1 MTINNPTKTE
11 TNYYDKFCVL
21 SDTVLKLREG
31 RISER
36 HIDNIISQLN
46 EMAFYVNELQ
56 LEVIQKSS
64 ELNFYK
70 QAIEDLTTGVGTH
83 KFVDIK

>member
-1 MTINNPTKTE
+1 MIVNNPTKTE
-11 TNYYDKFCVL
+11 INYYDKFCLL
-21 SDTVLKLREG
+21 SDTILKLRKG
-31 RISER
+31 RISEK
-36 HIDNIISQLN
+36 HIYTIISQLN

-56 LEVIQKSS
+56 LEVMQKSL

>member
-1 MTINNPTKTE
+1 MIVNNPTKTE
-11 TNYYDKFCVL
+11 INYYDKFCLL
-21 SDTVLKLREG
+21 SDTILKLREG
-31 RISER
+31 RISEK
-36 HIDNIISQLN
+36 HIYTIISQLN

-56 LEVIQKSS
+56 LEVMQKSL

>member
-1 MTINNPTKTE
+1 MIVNNPTKTE
-11 TNYYDKFCVL
+11 INYYDKFCLL
-21 SDTVLKLREG
+21 SDTILKLREG
-31 RISER
+31 RINKR
-36 HIDNIISQLN
+36 HIDTIISQLN
-46 EMAFYVNELQ
+46 DMAFYVNELQ
-56 LEVIQKSS
+56 LEVMQKSL